1 MPRQPSDSDADRWG
15 RPVALRR
22 PVILVELDRLVA
34 KGRKQ
39 LSRMDRQ
46 LARRSKRGRLAT
58 QEELLVVQTFRDDM
72 NRLATFRR
80 NVLRGLVEGTYGVL
94 PREPMARRALP
105 RRYRRLAATG
115 ATTGASGARGEAP
128 GDILRARRE
137 ES

>member
-1 MPRQPSDSDADRWG
+1 MPRQPSDADGWG
-15 RPVALRR
+15 RPVATRR
-22 PVILVELDRLVA
+22 AVILVELDRLVA

-58 QEELLVVQTFRDDM
+58 QEELVVVQTFRDDM

-80 NVLRGLVEGTYGVL
+80 NVLRGLIEGTYGVL
-94 PREPMARRALP
+94 PREPMARRAFP
-105 RRYRRLAATG
+105 RRYRSLAATG
-115 ATTGASGARGEAP
+115 AITGASGTRGEAP
-128 GDILRARRE
+128 GDILRATRE